1 MRHSKGI
8 EIGAVF
14 AVLLIAAFALV
25 PMVSAE
31 SDMSAKVIEMSGT
44 KTTFSVGSG
53 ELYFTPP
60 QLALFQTS
68 ETVM

>member
-14 AVLLIAAFALV
+14 ALLLIAAFALV

-53 ELYFTPP
+53 EL
-60 QLALFQTS
+60 
-68 ETVM
+68 TVDNYLDLTVPL